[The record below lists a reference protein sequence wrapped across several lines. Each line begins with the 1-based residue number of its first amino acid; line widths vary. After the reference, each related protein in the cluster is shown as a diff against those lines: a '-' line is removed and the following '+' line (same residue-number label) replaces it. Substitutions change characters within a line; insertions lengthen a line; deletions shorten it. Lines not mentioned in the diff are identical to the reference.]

1 MNDLNLLPS
10 LSTLFVTPLPEI
22 VSNHLRKAV
31 MEVYSIIC
39 FTKKKLFKFFASN
52 VRKVFKLKIKSHRCR
67 QFKNKEKTVSKQ
79 LVNKEYTIE
88 KLGDHV
94 KSSLHKVLYTQSTYI

>member
-1 MNDLNLLPS
+1 MNDLALLPS

-22 VSNHLRKAV
+22 VFNHLRQAV
-31 MEVYSIIC
+31 MEVYSI
-39 FTKKKLFKFFASN
+39 FYTKKNIFNFSLRMFGRF
-52 VRKVFKLKIKSHRCR
+52 FKLKIKSHR
-67 QFKNKEKTVSKQ
+67 FGIIKKNRKNRSKP

-94 KSSLHKVLYTQSTYI
+94 KSSLHKVLYIISA